1 MQGTAEKCRRRWK
14 ASAPWEHLTRLSCCK
29 MDLELAPGEQGLDG
43 GPPLLEHQGPVGC
56 SAESPSACLLI
67 RGSWEIT
74 QSACEVT

>member
-43 GPPLLEHQGPVGC
+43 GRLCWSIRALSGAVRSRPLPVF
-56 SAESPSACLLI
+56 
-67 RGSWEIT
+67 
-74 QSACEVT
+74 